1 VISPENVI
9 RATLPKSWSEKKRQD
24 LIDQIVSAL
33 SKEGLLRDGEV
44 TLVEVADARM
54 PVETIEAYGLTIAL
68 DALGDAAEISSP
80 AGLVVLA

>member
-1 VISPENVI
+1 MNSPEDAI
-9 RATLPKSWSEKKRQD
+9 RGTLPKSWSEKKRED
-24 LIDQIVSAL
+24 LIGQIVTAL
-33 SKEGLLRDGEV
+33 SEEGFLRDGEV

-68 DALGDAAEISSP
+68 DAMGDAAEISSP